1 MNRLV
6 IIYFCLCVTS
16 CSFLSQSESID
27 IKFKNA
33 VMKFEDEKYAKARD
47 IFQIILDEDRY
58 NNEARFYYA
67 ESLFKLK
74 NYSQAMIE
82 YNEYLLNSLADTDR
96 GEYCRYMFCLSQYH
110 SISGYNKDSD
120 DIFNSIDQI
129 QLFIESY
136 DNSSYNSELQDLLI
150 DLRNI
155 LARKEF
161 ESGRLY
167 LKLEQYDASRLYLE
181 NIINTYYDTEY
192 VDDAI
197 VAMIISFCLQDDYG
211 KAQSIYNNNS
221 EKIKDEN
228 TNNLVKSMLE
238 SSKISISTMYKIYI
252 KWN

>member
-1 MNRLV
+1 
-6 IIYFCLCVTS
+6 
-16 CSFLSQSESID
+16 
-27 IKFKNA
+27 
-33 VMKFEDEKYAKARD
+33 
-47 IFQIILDEDRY
+47 
-58 NNEARFYYA
+58 
-67 ESLFKLK
+67 
-74 NYSQAMIE
+74 
-82 YNEYLLNSLADTDR
+82 
-96 GEYCRYMFCLSQYH
+96 MFCLSQYH